1 MCSTQDITGGPTGPT
16 SEEKG
21 LSAQDSD
28 LSGTLNAHYEKA
40 FGDQMDSLNMLKSTI
55 SRIQS
60 GTTGPGFS
68 ADELAAR
75 TGQIVNQAGAN
86 ARNVQQLEA
95 NQGAGQTFGG
105 SSDSSGLARSS
116 AIRRQLTGEA
126 ASAGENQKAGA
137 LENLTA
143 ENYATGRMNADKTAA
158 GLESLSGAYGGA
170 ANSSLSGR
178 LTAGQNAF
186 GEAEQL
192 HQEKDAAGGGFG
204 KMLAFGA
211 GLAGDFLTGGL
222 SAGAGGFMKGGL
234 GALAGTGFGTG
245 G

>member
-1 MCSTQDITGGPTGPT
+1 M
-16 SEEKG
+16 
-21 LSAQDSD
+21 
-28 LSGTLNAHYEKA
+28 
-40 FGDQMDSLNMLKSTI
+40 
-55 SRIQS
+55 
-60 GTTGPGFS
+60 
-68 ADELAAR
+68 
-75 TGQIVNQAGAN
+75 
-86 ARNVQQLEA
+86 
-95 NQGAGQTFGG
+95 
-105 SSDSSGLARSS
+105 
-116 AIRRQLTGEA
+116 TGEA

-170 ANSSLSGR
+170 ANSSLNGR
-178 LTAGQNAF
+178 LTAGQDAF
-186 GEAEQL
+186 GEATQL
-192 HQEKDAAGGGFG
+192 HQEKDAASGGFG

-234 GALAGTGFGTG
+234 KALAGTGFGTG